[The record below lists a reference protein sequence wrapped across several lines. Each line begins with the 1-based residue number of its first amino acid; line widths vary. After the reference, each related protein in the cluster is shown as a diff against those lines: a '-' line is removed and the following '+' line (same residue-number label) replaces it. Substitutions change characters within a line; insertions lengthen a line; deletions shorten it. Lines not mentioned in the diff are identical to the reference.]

1 MQRTINAKEL
11 MMKKITALCLG
22 PLLAFAA
29 ALAHAAP
36 YKVTFSG
43 ELSSVAN
50 QGQLSVGDLFS
61 GVFYYDTDLVDI
73 DPSASWGQYPG
84 ASADITVRDLH
95 FKMNGAVF
103 TNPNAVFGFSAQS
116 ATQMPAEVS
125 IFVEIGFYAY
135 VFPGFGE
142 ELPTDARR
150 INGAPEVTFNFQSKI
165 GDQVYYDVISGFATS
180 YVLSAVP
187 EPAGIVLV
195 VCGAGVVLLKR
206 GKKVG

>member
-1 MQRTINAKEL
+1 
-11 MMKKITALCLG
+11 MKKITALCLG

-29 ALAHAAP
+29 GLAHAAP

-50 QGQLSVGDLFS
+50 EGQLSVGDLFS

-73 DPSASWGQYPG
+73 DPSGSWGQYPG
-84 ASADITVRDLH
+84 AYAEITVRDLH
-95 FKMNGAVF
+95 FKVNGAVF

-125 IFVEIGFYAY
+125 IFVEIGFYAN

-142 ELPTDARR
+142 GLPTDGRR
-150 INGAPEVTFNFQSKI
+150 IDGFPEVSFNFQSKI
-165 GDQVYYDVISGFATS
+165 GEKIYYDVISGVAAS
-180 YVLSAVP
+180 YALSPVP
-187 EPAGIVLV
+187 EPVSTVLV
-195 VCGAGVVLLKR
+195 FAGVGVLLPSFVKFRKLPPKR
-206 GKKVG
+206 GIKP